1 MSDDRVTTGEIYR
14 ICQRIES
21 QVNAQNGRVRRLES
35 QVKVLW
41 VGGLVIY
48 GLAIAWIKHALG
60 L

>member
-1 MSDDRVTTGEIYR
+1 MSDDRVTTGEIFR
-14 ICQRIES
+14 ICQRIET